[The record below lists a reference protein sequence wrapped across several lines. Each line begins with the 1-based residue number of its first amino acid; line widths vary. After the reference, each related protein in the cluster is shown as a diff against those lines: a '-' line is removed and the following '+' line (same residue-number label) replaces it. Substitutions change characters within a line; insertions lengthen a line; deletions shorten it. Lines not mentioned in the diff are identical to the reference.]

1 MQKVETI
8 KMKKTKKERNEML
21 QGVDLLKKK
30 LNDHPLMLTLGK
42 CESSYL
48 HYSRECWHFGHRF

>member
-21 QGVDLLKKK
+21 QGVEFLIKKIK
-30 LNDHPLMLTLGK
+30 
-42 CESSYL
+42 
-48 HYSRECWHFGHRF
+48 